1 MLSQALVTVGEAARA
16 SGVTSTAVRLY
27 EAKGLLPPAGRT
39 EAGYRLYS
47 GQDVEV
53 LQFIRQAKTLGLS
66 LDEIREIL
74 DLQRCGEQPCAQVLG
89 LLDQHI
95 EEINR
100 TMADLRALRT
110 RLVTA
115 RDVARQSARRGEQ
128 ATVCRIIESE
138 APLSRS

>member
-1 MLSQALVTVGEAARA
+1 M
-16 SGVTSTAVRLY
+16 
-27 EAKGLLPPAGRT
+27 
-39 EAGYRLYS
+39 
-47 GQDVEV
+47 
-53 LQFIRQAKTLGLS
+53 S
-66 LDEIREIL
+66 LEEIREIL
-74 DLQRCGEQPCAQVLG
+74 DLQRCGEQPCGQVLR

-110 RLVTA
+110 RLVAA
-115 RDVARQSARRGEQ
+115 RDTAKQSARRGEP